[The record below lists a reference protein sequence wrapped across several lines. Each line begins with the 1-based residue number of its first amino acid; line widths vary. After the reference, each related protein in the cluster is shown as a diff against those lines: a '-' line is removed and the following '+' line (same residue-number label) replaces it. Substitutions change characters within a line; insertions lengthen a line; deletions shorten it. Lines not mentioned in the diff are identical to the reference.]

1 MHLFVTSCV
10 QCVYRAHARG
20 RTFSYLHEC
29 NCTCVFSSSVCRR
42 NRVLYPGTLWS
53 RLDAAAVLKQAY
65 LDDALARTT
74 LKKKVLLL
82 ANQHLE
88 QYDRISKWADQKA
101 AYLSTVE
108 DIGDVASA
116 LVQLRLLEAF
126 VTEKSNTTTT
136 TVSTLRELGL
146 EVLNTKYVKSNAI
159 RCLPFLPL
167 PPARP

>member
-1 MHLFVTSCV
+1 
-10 QCVYRAHARG
+10 
-20 RTFSYLHEC
+20 
-29 NCTCVFSSSVCRR
+29 
-42 NRVLYPGTLWS
+42 
-53 RLDAAAVLKQAY
+53 LDAAAVLKQAY

-136 TVSTLRELGL
+136 TVSTLRELGQ
-146 EVLNTKYVKSNAI
+146 EVLNTKYVKCVRPGVFPSS
-159 RCLPFLPL
+159 LS